1 MTATFRKAVR
11 HPLRAAARA
20 RFSIESAVGHK
31 DYVPFIVLAHART
44 GSNMLLSML
53 NSHPQVLARGEVF
66 ARVSPEDVHATVSQT
81 FGRRVPRRVRTVG
94 CKVFYYHPLGDASGV
109 LWRELDEVSDLHVVH
124 LRRRNV
130 LRTIVSREIAGQQD
144 EWLQTRPRQALPPE
158 LKQVSLTADQVR
170 AGVDRIRRL
179 EEEAMNRFS
188 STPLREVHYEDLVSS
203 PDSEFRRIT
212 DFLAISSAE
221 PTSRTLRQNP
231 EPLSQLLRNYTEL
244 QAAFRD
250 SPLQSYFDA

>member
-1 MTATFRKAVR
+1 
-11 HPLRAAARA
+11 
-20 RFSIESAVGHK
+20 
-31 DYVPFIVLAHART
+31 
-44 GSNMLLSML
+44 
-53 NSHPQVLARGEVF
+53 
-66 ARVSPEDVHATVSQT
+66 
-81 FGRRVPRRVRTVG
+81 
-94 CKVFYYHPLGDASGV
+94 
-109 LWRELDEVSDLHVVH
+109 
-124 LRRRNV
+124 
-130 LRTIVSREIAGQQD
+130 
-144 EWLQTRPRQALPPE
+144 
-158 LKQVSLTADQVR
+158 VR